1 MSQKCLTLP
10 DETFATL
17 ILENNQTAPFNINDT
32 IKYKCSNGY
41 FFTDSSIVSSKQ
53 YPVFTCKLKNSMA
66 IWDFDVKACKP
77 VNCGHPGFVE
87 HADLI
92 GQIFSF
98 PNFVTYKCHEGYKH
112 YDITT
117 RYCTVTGKWTPPI
130 MKIKCIPIIC
140 PNLQVPLHGSIHYSN
155 ANNYNSIATYSC
167 DKGYCLKGNGTR
179 TCTDREIWDG
189 LNPICEKVT
198 CSKPI
203 SNVLQNSWD
212 VGDIFVYT
220 CPQTNQMFVT
230 KCKEDGQWSTKINCN
245 NDSNSV
251 ISNDNT
257 NPSITINPISN
268 VSLSSNV
275 NPQSNASLI
284 NTVNPSNTNNK
295 NKNANL
301 NNMASLSNI
310 TSSKNNLI
318 SSNNNSSSNAGNL
331 SSNITSKKSIV
342 PINNIIQEPKENIYG
357 KKFIIFAI
365 ICIIILI
372 LLIAKTLI
380 R

>member
-32 IKYKCSNGY
+32 IKYTCGNGY
-41 FFTDSSIVSSKQ
+41 SFTDTSITSSKK
-53 YPVFTCKLKNSMA
+53 YPVFTCKLKNGIA
-66 IWDFDVKACKP
+66 IWDFDVKACRP
-77 VNCGHPGFVE
+77 VSCGHPGLVE

-92 GQIFSF
+92 GNVFSF

-112 YDITT
+112 YDIPT
-117 RYCTVTGKWTPPI
+117 RYCTVTGEWTPPI

-140 PNLQVPLHGSIHYSN
+140 PNLQVPLYGSIHYSN
-155 ANNYNSIATYSC
+155 ANNYNSKATYSC
-167 DKGYCLKGNGTR
+167 DKGYSLKGNSTR

-189 LNPICEKVT
+189 IDPICEKVT

-203 SNVLQNSWD
+203 PDALQNSWD

-220 CPQTNQMFVT
+220 CPQTNQLFVT

-251 ISNDNT
+251 ISNNNR

-268 VSLSSNV
+268 VSLSNNGNPQNNANLINKV
-275 NPQSNASLI
+275 NP
-284 NTVNPSNTNNK
+284 TNTNNK
-295 NKNANL
+295 NKNVNL

-310 TSSKNNLI
+310 ASSNNNLI
-318 SSNNNSSSNAGNL
+318 SSINNSSNKAGNSSSNIA
-331 SSNITSKKSIV
+331 SNKSIIPIKNIVQESKKDYYG
-342 PINNIIQEPKENIYG
+342 NKYIIFVIIC
-357 KKFIIFAI
+357 FIIT
-365 ICIIILI
+365 I
-372 LLIAKTLI
+372 LLIAKTII